1 MSDTRDHILPENETT
16 DKTSNILNSL
26 PEAILTINSE
36 LGITYA
42 NAAAEQLLGSSFRIL
57 IRKKINDL
65 VAADSPLLSLIE
77 KSNNKGVVVSEYDV
91 NIGNPAKG
99 DFKVDIHV
107 SPLVSE
113 QGMPENGSV
122 IQFQERTIAQ
132 KISQQKSHR
141 SAARSVSGM
150 AEMLAHEIKNPLS
163 GIKGS
168 AQILAHEV
176 SVEDQALTTL
186 IVDEVDRIC
195 TLVDRMEVFTD
206 HRQIDRHEI
215 NIHSVL
221 EHVKKLAEN
230 GFGKHVT
237 FVELYDP
244 SLPNTIGDRGR
255 LIQALLNLI
264 KNASE
269 AVSTQD
275 GQVTLTTA
283 YRQGMRV
290 ASPSGD
296 EFLNLP
302 LEICIIDNG
311 DGIPDEIKDEIFDPF
326 ITTKTGGSGLGLALV
341 AKIIA
346 DHGGV
351 IECESGDGK
360 TTFRILMPASYK
372 NEAEA
377 QNDQ

>member
-1 MSDTRDHILPENETT
+1 MSNARDHMLPDNDTA
-16 DKTSNILNSL
+16 DQTSNVLNSL
-26 PEAILTINSE
+26 PEAILTINADMY
-36 LGITYA
+36 ITYA

-57 IRKKINDL
+57 RRKKINEI
-65 VAADSPLLSLIE
+65 VATDSPLLSLIT
-77 KSNNKGVVVSEYDV
+77 KSNSKGVVVSEYDV
-91 NIGNPAKG
+91 NIGNPTKG
-99 DFKVDIHV
+99 DYKVDIHV
-107 SPLVSE
+107 SPLVSD
-113 QGMPENGSV
+113 QGISENGSV

-132 KISQQKSHR
+132 KINQQKSHR
-141 SAARSVSGM
+141 NAARSVSGM
-150 AEMLAHEIKNPLS
+150 AAMLAHEIKNPLS

-168 AQILAHEV
+168 AQILSHEV
-176 SVEDQALTTL
+176 SEEDQTLTTL

-206 HRQIDRHEI
+206 HRQFDRQEI

-230 GFGKHVT
+230 GFGKHVK

-244 SLPNTIGDRGR
+244 SLPDTLGDRGR

-283 YRQGMRV
+283 YKQGMRV
-290 ASPSGD
+290 ASPMGD

-311 DGIPDEIKDEIFDPF
+311 DGIPDDIKDVIFDPF
-326 ITTKTGGSGLGLALV
+326 
-341 AKIIA
+341 
-346 DHGGV
+346 
-351 IECESGDGK
+351 
-360 TTFRILMPASYK
+360 
-372 NEAEA
+372 
-377 QNDQ
+377 